1 MKSKATGF
9 SPAEMLYGFELTMP
23 TSWAPPIEEC
33 ALEESIIERVRSLNT
48 ELQNIRATGVSKMI
62 KNKNKEKN
70 QYNQGVKLSTFE
82 VGDRVLK
89 LVEQVKSKLE
99 EKCEGPYI
107 IKYEENNK
115 DLVHGDRL
123 KEFKSSRY
131 CCRVWK

>member
-1 MKSKATGF
+1 
-9 SPAEMLYGFELTMP
+9 MP

-33 ALEESIIERVRSLNT
+33 TLEESIIERVRSLNS

-62 KNKNKEKN
+62 KNKNNEKN